1 MAMDLRAARPRLAAL
16 GGSAAIP
23 AAVRLADAP
32 TDLPAPGSAR
42 GGDIHSFM
50 IRRSCQC
57 LGGWHLTIYRTAKRI
72 DAEEKSAGGII
83 IPGVFV
89 LACNIGGSDWKITL
103 NSSARS
109 DTRRRRSLPMRYL
122 ARSDGSASVE
132 VR

>member
-57 LGGWHLTIYRTAKRI
+57 LGGWHLTIYRTTKRI

-103 NSSARS
+103 RFIRAIGYAATAFTS
-109 DTRRRRSLPMRYL
+109 DALFG
-122 ARSDGSASVE
+122 A
-132 VR
+132 